1 MGLEIES
8 SAPISAST
16 TTAGVLLG
24 KYRLGRVLGR
34 GSFAKVYHA
43 RSLADDADIAIKVID
58 KRKVANTTM
67 EPRIIR
73 EISVMHRLRHPN
85 VVRIHEVM
93 ATKSKIYLVMEYAEG
108 GELLSKISRHGR
120 LTEPTA
126 RRYFQQLVLA
136 LHFCHR
142 SGVVHRDIKPQNLL
156 LDHEDNLK
164 VSDFG
169 LSALSERLNN
179 GLLHTACGTPA
190 YTAPEVVASM
200 GYDGTKADAWS
211 CGVILFV
218 LLAGFLP
225 FNDANLTGMYRKM
238 QRREFQFPS
247 WFSKPAKWVIVRLL
261 DPNPETRISIQGL
274 IEVSWFKKSF
284 RSNGRRI
291 TPVDLDPVAL
301 PKEGKLHL
309 LTNNTAAAPAMNAF
323 DIISLSSGLDLSGL
337 FEEERKRSE
346 RFTSTVS
353 SGEKIVER
361 VTEVGEKLGYMV
373 QRRKDGVLGLEKARL
388 IMSVRVLE
396 LAHSLFLVEVER
408 MGEEEAEVEE
418 ADQWRDLRVEL
429 QDIVFAWH
437 GDGVS
442 EV

>member
-301 PKEGKLHL
+301 PKEG
-309 LTNNTAAAPAMNAF
+309 
-323 DIISLSSGLDLSGL
+323 LDLSGL